1 MREAMQT
8 VRDALIGL
16 ADDHATGALR
26 LGRIGTLYLVDGRVT
41 HAESAV
47 SPAVE
52 DLLTACGRISAHAV
66 RQARQAATAQ
76 RPGGERLISQG
87 VLTRGELEL
96 CALGALL
103 DAAYFLLGATV
114 HRPGFQPGARH
125 WLGARWHLDVTELS
139 RECERRRRQLD
150 QVWPST
156 ELDALPVVPVGRVPA
171 QAVVLTPLQWEV
183 VVGADAA
190 ATPADLAHRLG
201 RPAYSVLLAVRQL
214 AAAGLL
220 RLPKGRLPAGSGVPP
235 GGTTG
240 PLPRRVAGTGAIREA
255 VTGGLDGS
263 KRSCRLPQAT
273 ANPADVDLLVRLKK
287 ALEALA

>member
-1 MREAMQT
+1 MPT
-8 VRDALIGL
+8 VEDVLIGL
-16 ADDHATGALR
+16 ADDHVTGALR
-26 LGRIGTLYLVDGRVT
+26 LGRAGTFYLTGGRVT
-41 HAESAV
+41 HVESAV

-66 RQARQAATAQ
+66 RQARRAATAQ
-76 RPGGERLISQG
+76 RPGGDRLIFQG

-96 CALGALL
+96 CALAAML
-103 DAAYFLLGATV
+103 DAAYFLLGTTV
-114 HRPGFQPGARH
+114 HRPGFQPGTRH
-125 WLGARWHLDVTELS
+125 WLGARWHLDVTGLF
-139 RECERRRRQLD
+139 RECERRRRQLN

-171 QAVVLTPLQWEV
+171 QAVVLTPIQWEV

-190 ATPADLAHRLG
+190 ATPADLARRLG

-235 GGTTG
+235 GGTAG
-240 PLPRRVAGTGAIREA
+240 PLPRRVAGTGMIRDA
-255 VTGGLDGS
+255 VADGPDGPG
-263 KRSCRLPQAT
+263 RSCRLPQAT
-273 ANPADVDLLVRLKK
+273 GDPADVDLLVRLRN